1 MNAVYCFK
9 MRNDLLNADV
19 ISAVN
24 SMDEDDDIT
33 NCAKCRQL
41 VTDPTTLPCLDSLCA
56 KCFREICNTYRDNA
70 AGIAACPRCQDPF
83 QLPTID
89 IQTLPDRGFIDTL
102 VVLKNVANQ
111 NQPDDNCDICK
122 QVSSGSEEVAAAE
135 YYCIECRQRMCA
147 SCATR
152 HPLFSSS
159 KNHRL
164 VGLGLDSAKEVL
176 LALKSFFPAC
186 TNHKDKYA
194 AVHCY
199 QCSVGLCSQCQN
211 MHSSQYSSHELE
223 VLTDDAYSQLTN
235 NVKFLHDQLQ
245 QQFITQKEKTDQI
258 QKLLFNWQNGVV
270 LADKEIN
277 DKANEMISLIQKER
291 DDLLRVLHSHN
302 DQSIHSL
309 EADSTRL
316 SSDLSRNRKAV
327 TFATELL
334 KKGSVEDML
343 LNYRILNDRVSG
355 LQNMSGGSSVFADSI
370 HSDVLPASLIRDACT
385 SLNSQSKF
393 SFQSFE
399 SLFY

>member
-1 MNAVYCFK
+1 LNAVYCFK

-56 KCFREICNTYRDNA
+56 KCFREVCNTYRDNA

-135 YYCIECRQRMCA
+135 YYCIECRQRMCE

-176 LALKSFFPAC
+176 LALKSSFPAC

-223 VLTDDAYSQLTN
+223 VLTDDTYSQLTN

-245 QQFITQKEKTDQI
+245 QQFITQKEKTDQT
-258 QKLLFNWQNGVV
+258 QKLLINWQNGVV

-291 DDLLRVLHSHN
+291 DDLLHVLHSHN

-334 KKGSVEDML
+334 EKGSVEDML
-343 LNYRILNDRVSG
+343 LNYRILNDRVSR
-355 LQNMSGGSSVFADSI
+355 LCNMSGSSSVFADSI
-370 HSDVLPASLIRDACT
+370 YNDVSPASLIRDVCT
-385 SLNSQSKF
+385 SLNSQSKL
-393 SFQSFE
+393 
-399 SLFY
+399 SLFKL